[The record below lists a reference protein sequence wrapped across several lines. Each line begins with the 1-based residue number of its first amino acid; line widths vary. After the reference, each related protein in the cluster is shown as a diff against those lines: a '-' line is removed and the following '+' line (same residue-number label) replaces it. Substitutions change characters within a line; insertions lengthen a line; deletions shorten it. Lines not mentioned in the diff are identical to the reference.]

1 MKNFCAPFFRE
12 FKLILK
18 SFSLTEK
25 TFFSLLM
32 IILTITTFLIL
43 NNLNERFLVEIPEKG
58 GELSEGSIGSPR
70 LINPL
75 LAISET
81 DRDLTSL
88 VYSGLMRATEDN
100 TLIPDLAEKY
110 EVSEDN
116 LEYTFY
122 LKENAV
128 FHDGVPVTAD
138 DVVFTI
144 ITAQNP
150 ELKSPKRS
158 NWEGVSIEKGD
169 DRKIIFRLKQPYA
182 PFLQNMTLGILPKH
196 IWQEVEINQFN
207 LTVFNTEPIGSGP
220 YKIKSLKKDK
230 IGIPKSYT
238 LESFENFVLG
248 EPYIEKLNFYFAK
261 NQTELLELYRDGK
274 IEAIHNISPDL
285 AQKLQFEGARIE
297 NFPSPRIFGIFFNSD
312 EASVLNNNAVRKA
325 LNMATPKDVILEEVL
340 AGFGSKISGP
350 VPNYILGEKVLKIET
365 EKISSEERLKKAE
378 EILAEAGW
386 EKNEEGILVLETE
399 EEKKMLSFS
408 IATANVPELVWAAE
422 KVIESWKQIGAEVK
436 LEKFD
441 PSDLNSNVIRP
452 RKYSAL
458 LFGMIIG
465 RDLDF
470 YAFWHSSQRNDPGL
484 NIAKYANIEVDK
496 ILEDLREIKE
506 PDLISEK
513 LLAFSKEINKDVPA
527 VFLYTPEFIYVL
539 PYKIKGVEIKNII
552 TSEERFLNIHK
563 WFIYTDKIW
572 KILETKK

>member
-25 TFFSLLM
+25 TFFSFLI
-32 IILTITTFLIL
+32 IILTISTFLIL
-43 NNLNERFLVEIPEKG
+43 NNLNERFLVEIPERG

-88 VYSGLMRATEDN
+88 VYSGLMRATQNN

-128 FHDGVPVTAD
+128 FHDGTPVTAD

-158 NWEGVSIEKGD
+158 NWEGVSIEKVD
-169 DRKIIFRLKQPYA
+169 DRKIIFRLKQTYA

-207 LTVFNTEPIGSGP
+207 LTIFNTEPIGSGP

-248 EPYIEKLNFYFAK
+248 EPYIKRLSFYFAK

-285 AQKLQFEGARIE
+285 AQKLQLEGARIE

-312 EASVLNNNAVRKA
+312 EASVLNNNTVRKA
-325 LNMATPKDVILEEVL
+325 LDMATPKDVILEEVL
-340 AGFGSKISGP
+340 AGFGSEISGP
-350 VPNYILGEKVLKIET
+350 VPNYILGEKALEIET
-365 EKISSEERLKKAE
+365 EKLSPEERLKKAE
-378 EILAEAGW
+378 EILTEAGW
-386 EKNEEGILVLETE
+386 EKNEEGVLILETK

-408 IATANVPELVWAAE
+408 IATANVPELVQAAE
-422 KVIESWKQIGAEVK
+422 KVIESWKAIGVEVK
-436 LEKFD
+436 LEKFES
-441 PSDLNSNVIRP
+441 SDLNSNVIRP

>member
-1 MKNFCAPFFRE
+1 MKNFCSPFFRK
-12 FKLILK
+12 FKLVLK

-25 TFFSLLM
+25 TFFSFLI
-32 IILTITTFLIL
+32 IILTISTFLIL
-43 NNLNERFLVEIPEKG
+43 NNLNERFLVEIPERG

-88 VYSGLMRATEDN
+88 VYSGLMRATQNN

-128 FHDGVPVTAD
+128 FHDGTPVTAD

-158 NWEGVSIEKGD
+158 NWEGVSIEKVD
-169 DRKIIFRLKQPYA
+169 DRKIIFRLKQTYA

-207 LTVFNTEPIGSGP
+207 LTIFNTEPIGSGP

-248 EPYIEKLNFYFAK
+248 EPYIKRLSFYFAK

-285 AQKLQFEGARIE
+285 AQKLQLEGARIE

-312 EASVLNNNAVRKA
+312 EASVLNNNTVRKA
-325 LNMATPKDVILEEVL
+325 LDIATPKDLILEEVL
-340 AGFGSKISGP
+340 AGFGSEISGP
-350 VPNYILGEKVLKIET
+350 VPNYILGEKALEIET
-365 EKISSEERLKKAE
+365 EKLSPEERLKKAE
-378 EILAEAGW
+378 EILTEAGW
-386 EKNEEGILVLETE
+386 EKNEEGVLILETK

-408 IATANVPELVWAAE
+408 IATANVPELVQAAE
-422 KVIESWKQIGAEVK
+422 KVIESWKAIGVEVK
-436 LEKFD
+436 LEKFES
-441 PSDLNSNVIRP
+441 SDLNSNVIRP

-496 ILEDLREIKE
+496 ILEDLREVKE

-539 PYKIKGVEIKNII
+539 PYKVKGVEIKNII

-572 KILETKK
+572 KIFE